1 MITLGTLQRRRG
13 EKHRVKRIGR
23 GYGSGRGGHSSTR
36 GTKGQ
41 RARKGAN
48 IHPGFEGG
56 QMPLQ
61 RRLPKRGFT
70 SIPRERAQIVNLDR
84 LIDFPKGATV
94 DAQVLKQHGIIS
106 KTQQKIKILGRG
118 QLKHPLVIK
127 ADSFSAS
134 ALQKIQEAGGKA
146 EVL

>member
-13 EKHRVKRIGR
+13 AKHRVKRIGR